1 VVEQRELS
9 DGLTLVRIRADVPP
23 TLEWLVEHFLA
34 RVLSTRLGESLAA
47 EPLVYTR
54 DEAAIRRYE
63 RTVVPG

>member
-47 EPLVYTR
+47 EPLV
-54 DEAAIRRYE
+54 
-63 RTVVPG
+63 